1 MTRSREIRY
10 RDWLRPACWLK
21 GHDWQHTTNSRHMGG
36 TWVVTSLAPA
46 FRRCKRCG
54 YLELR
59 KMTKPKPPAWPETLF
74 LVVFVWLPILGFLTA
89 TVYTVA
95 TLWGQL

>member
-1 MTRSREIRY
+1 
-10 RDWLRPACWLK
+10 
-21 GHDWQHTTNSRHMGG
+21 
-36 TWVVTSLAPA
+36 
-46 FRRCKRCG
+46 
-54 YLELR
+54 
-59 KMTKPKPPAWPETLF
+59 MTKPKPPAWPETLF